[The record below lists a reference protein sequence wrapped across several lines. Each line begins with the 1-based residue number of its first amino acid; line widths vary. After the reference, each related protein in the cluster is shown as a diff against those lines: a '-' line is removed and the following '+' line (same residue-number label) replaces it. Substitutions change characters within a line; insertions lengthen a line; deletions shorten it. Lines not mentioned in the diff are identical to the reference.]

1 MVTRFLNNK
10 TLNTRG
16 IPSKEVQNSSVEKIQ
31 KFRGKQVTEKIQGP
45 EEEKKIS
52 QLQVLKSQEY

>member
-16 IPSKEVQNSSVEKIQ
+16 ITSKEVQDSSVEKIQ